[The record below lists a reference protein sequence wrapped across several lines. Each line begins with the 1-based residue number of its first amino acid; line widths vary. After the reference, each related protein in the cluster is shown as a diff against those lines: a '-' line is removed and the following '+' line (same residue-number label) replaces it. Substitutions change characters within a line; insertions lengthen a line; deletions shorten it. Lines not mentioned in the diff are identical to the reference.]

1 MHPTYAG
8 VWQALFQHLM
18 YIILHIFV
26 FKIPRRLLFEESI
39 QLQSDTG
46 TILSAPKLRDSPWTL
61 LHTGAKEDDKYVL
74 VHALIESRMPNPHTN
89 YVSNHKTDN
98 SISLFLYSQ
107 SACGCIVQM
116 NRLIINACHIY
127 MHDSSLMLTLKCRDT
142 QVKICF
148 FFKSSFHAFSQW
160 PWESVI
166 VTHSMFLWFLFAE
179 LTAGTNKLQGAYC
192 ITVCNIFY
200 FLCFQRHCQYLR
212 AKSQTV
218 TAESYTNTSLNR
230 VLIRL
235 LFIQPLHCNNSP
247 WGIPLN
253 WLLMCVF
260 KRATLSKSFM
270 KSSALVCLRM
280 R

>member
-1 MHPTYAG
+1 MHPAYAG

-18 YIILHIFV
+18 YIILHIFL

-46 TILSAPKLRDSPWTL
+46 TILSVPQVRDSPWTL

-127 MHDSSLMLTLKCRDT
+127 MLIQALCLLWNAGTHKW
-142 QVKICF
+142 KYAF

-179 LTAGTNKLQGAYC
+179 LTAWTNKLQGAYC
-192 ITVCNIFY
+192 ITVCNI
-200 FLCFQRHCQYLR
+200 
-212 AKSQTV
+212 
-218 TAESYTNTSLNR
+218 
-230 VLIRL
+230 L
-235 LFIQPLHCNNSP
+235 LFMFSEALP
-247 WGIPLN
+247 IP
-253 WLLMCVF
+253 
-260 KRATLSKSFM
+260 
-270 KSSALVCLRM
+270 
-280 R
+280 